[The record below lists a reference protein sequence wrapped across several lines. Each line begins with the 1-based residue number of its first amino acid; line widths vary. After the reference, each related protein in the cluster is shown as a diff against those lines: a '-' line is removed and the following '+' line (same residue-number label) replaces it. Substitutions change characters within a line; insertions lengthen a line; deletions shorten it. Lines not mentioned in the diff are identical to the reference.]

1 MPGSKFGVEFS
12 ITCFGESHGKCV
24 GVILEGCPAGLKI
37 SKEEIQG
44 ELNKRIPKDEA
55 VVSPRI
61 EKDEVEIL
69 SGVFQGSSTG
79 APICM
84 IVNNKDVSSEFYE
97 EIKFKPRP
105 GHADYPAWIKYG
117 GFNDYRG
124 GGIFSG
130 RMTVPLIMAGAVA
143 KKLLGKFRIEV
154 LAHAVEVA
162 GIKAPENLPMEAIK
176 EVPYTNSM
184 RCADLKA
191 AELMR
196 KAVVK
201 AAREGDSV
209 GGMIEGI
216 ALNVPPGIGE
226 PLFDALD
233 CDLAKILFAIP
244 GVKGVEFGVGFEAAK
259 LRGSANND
267 EYVIVNG
274 QIRTLTNNS
283 GGILGGLSTGMPIV
297 TRVAFKPP
305 SSIKK
310 KQRTVNLK
318 TMQEDWIEVKGRHDP
333 CIVPKA
339 VPTVEACIAV
349 VLCDHLIRAGVIPRV
364 LK

>member
-12 ITCFGESHGKCV
+12 ITYFGESHGECV

-37 SKEEIQG
+37 SKEEIQR
-44 ELNKRIPKDEA
+44 ELDKRIPRDEA

-61 EKDEVEIL
+61 ERDEVKIL
-69 SGVFQGSSTG
+69 SGVFQGASTG

-105 GHADYPAWIKYG
+105 GHADYPAWVRYG

-124 GGIFSG
+124 GGFFSG

-143 KKLLGKFRIEV
+143 KKLLGRFGIEV

-162 GIKAPENLPMEAIK
+162 GIKAPGNLSIKAIK

-184 RCADLKA
+184 RCADPKT

-196 KAVVK
+196 EAVVK
-201 AAREGDSV
+201 AAEEGDSV
-209 GGMIEGI
+209 GGIVEGI
-216 ALNVPPGIGE
+216 ALNVPPGVGE
-226 PLFDALD
+226 PLFDGLD

-244 GVKGVEFGVGFEAAK
+244 GVKGVEFGAGFKAAE

-267 EYVIVNG
+267 EYVIVDD
-274 QIRTLTNNS
+274 QVRTLTNNS
-283 GGILGGLSTGMPIV
+283 GGILGGLSTGMPIIA
-297 TRVAFKPP
+297 RVAFKPP

-318 TMQEDWIEVKGRHDP
+318 TMEEDWIEIKGRHDP

-339 VPTVEACIAV
+339 VPAVEACMAV
-349 VLCDHLIRAGVIPRV
+349 VLCDHLIRAGIIPRV